1 MSLNDIDT
9 VQRALATA
17 RETITVRR
25 VFGEA
30 YERNGVS
37 VIPAARIAGGGGG
50 SAVPGDDPDASQGKG
65 SAGGFG
71 VRAQPAGVFVIDG
84 TSVRWRP
91 AVDVSRLSFALILL
105 AAWGVLVWGA
115 VQKTRLG
122 DGRRS

>member
-17 RETITVRR
+17 RDAITVRR

-50 SAVPGDDPDASQGKG
+50 SAAPGDDPDESQGKG
-65 SAGGFG
+65 SAGGFR

-91 AVDVSRLSFALILL
+91 AVDVNRLSFALILL
-105 AAWGVLVWGA
+105 GAWGVLVWGA

-122 DGRRS
+122 DGQRS

>member
-1 MSLNDIDT
+1 MSRNDTDN
-9 VQRALATA
+9 VQRALASA

-50 SAVPGDDPDASQGKG
+50 SAAQGDDPDESPGNG

-84 TSVRWRP
+84 KSVRWRA
-91 AVDVSRLSFALILL
+91 AVDVNRLGFALILL
-105 AAWGVLVWGA
+105 GAWGVLVWGA
-115 VQKTRLG
+115 VQKTRLRG
-122 DGRRS
+122 EGRS